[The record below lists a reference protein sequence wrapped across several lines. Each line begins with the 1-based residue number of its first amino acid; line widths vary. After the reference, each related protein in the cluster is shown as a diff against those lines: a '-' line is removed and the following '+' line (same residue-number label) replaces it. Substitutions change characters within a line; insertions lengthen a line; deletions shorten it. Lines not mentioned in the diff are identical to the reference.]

1 MNYSNCECTPAV
13 VLSTKDPEHLGR
25 IKCVIPGVLD
35 NSTMSEENLP
45 WIYPQAMGR
54 YQSFSKPI
62 EGQKVWIINNKANYN
77 EYWYAPFFEYNEKTK
92 EYLDQSYEN
101 NPEVIISRDFGE
113 NSALETFDDVNGFVT
128 KFGNNHI
135 VLEPSGRIECLN
147 NGIQMEV
154 QADAVKC
161 GESGGSYEP
170 TVKYTQLESLFNQLA
185 GVFDNL
191 ETQTPKP
198 YTSQYI
204 GLFKQ
209 AASICREITKAKA
222 PHCKVN

>member
-1 MNYSNCECTPAV
+1 
-13 VLSTKDPEHLGR
+13 
-25 IKCVIPGVLD
+25 
-35 NSTMSEENLP
+35 
-45 WIYPQAMGR
+45 
-54 YQSFSKPI
+54 
-62 EGQKVWIINNKANYN
+62 
-77 EYWYAPFFEYNEKTK
+77 
-92 EYLDQSYEN
+92 
-101 NPEVIISRDFGE
+101 
-113 NSALETFDDVNGFVT
+113 
-128 KFGNNHI
+128 
-135 VLEPSGRIECLN
+135 
-147 NGIQMEV
+147 MEV